1 MYLRMMRAWLI
12 RHAAALLLCL
22 GVATRVAGA
31 PLSPASR
38 VGPTGMGPVVVG
50 TTPAQ
55 AKATGTRLTAT
66 TPAPG
71 STCYYLMP
79 PDLPGIAF
87 MVEAGTIRRVEVRS
101 GPFRTVD
108 GFRIGDRLERL
119 TSLYGK
125 RAMIAPDKYDPG
137 VRVVTVTP
145 AGEAGLRYR
154 IVYEIKHGV
163 VRRIVAGALP
173 QVTYVEGCL

>member
-1 MYLRMMRAWLI
+1 
-12 RHAAALLLCL
+12 
-22 GVATRVAGA
+22 
-31 PLSPASR
+31 
-38 VGPTGMGPVVVG
+38 
-50 TTPAQ
+50 
-55 AKATGTRLTAT
+55 
-66 TPAPG
+66 
-71 STCYYLMP
+71 
-79 PDLPGIAF
+79 
-87 MVEAGTIRRVEVRS
+87 VRS

>member
-1 MYLRMMRAWLI
+1 MYLRMMRARLI

-79 PDLPGIAF
+79 PHLPGIAF

-101 GPFRTVD
+101 GAFRTVD
-108 GFRIGDRLERL
+108 GFRIGDRLESL
-119 TSLYGK
+119 TSFYGK
-125 RAMIAPDKYDPG
+125 RATIAPDKYDPG
-137 VRVVTVTP
+137 VRVLTVTP
-145 AGEAGLRYR
+145 SGEAGRRYR
-154 IVYEIKHGV
+154 IVYEIEHGMV
-163 VRRIVAGALP
+163 KRIVAGALP
-173 QVTYVEGCL
+173 QAAYVEGCL